1 MGVSMGG
8 HLLAALASAVR
19 MSEARKAHQSSRIAD
34 SGSRSP
40 SNLVSRPRLLEIRRR
55 LRAAGKTVVFTNG
68 CFDLLHRGHVE
79 YLREART
86 LGDALM
92 VGLNSDRSVA
102 ALKGP
107 GRPLMPQQDR
117 AALLCELRSV
127 SYVCIFDE
135 PSVAGLVAELLPD
148 VLVKGGDYS
157 LAEVVGRE
165 TVEEAGGTVR
175 TLSLRTGASSSDLVR
190 RLKL

>member
-8 HLLAALASAVR
+8 HLLAALASGVP
-19 MSEARKAHQSSRIAD
+19 MSEARKARRSSRIAD

-92 VGLNSDRSVA
+92 VGLNSDTSVA

-127 SYVCIFDE
+127 SYVCIFHE

-165 TVEEAGGTVR
+165 AVEEAGGTVR
-175 TLSLRTGASSSDLVR
+175 TLSLRAGASSSDLVR
-190 RLKL
+190 RLRL

>member
-1 MGVSMGG
+1 
-8 HLLAALASAVR
+8 

-34 SGSRSP
+34 PGYRSP
-40 SNLVSRPRLLEIRRR
+40 SNLVSRPRLLEIRRQ
-55 LRAAGKTVVFTNG
+55 LGAGGKTVVFTNG

-92 VGLNSDRSVA
+92 VGLNSDTSVA

-107 GRPLMPQQDR
+107 GRPLMPQRDR

-135 PSVAGLVAELLPD
+135 PGVAGLVAELLPD

-165 TVEEAGGTVR
+165 VVEEAGGTVR
-175 TLSLRTGASSSDLVR
+175 TLSLWTGASSSDLVR